1 MYDGTG
7 TIVHSGL
14 TVREA
19 FYLVETLYAC
29 DKVIAFDMVEVNP
42 MLDIKNKTG
51 ELAME
56 LILSMLGKVVY

>member
-1 MYDGTG
+1 M
-7 TIVHSGL
+7 
-14 TVREA
+14 REA